1 LFSGRILDTDFL
13 YSIQGDPS
21 LTSRAS
27 IEASLQGVTQITAD
41 TTNAAAVAT
50 TTTTAVTTTTLAAA
64 AATTD
69 SSPTKI
75 SLGYQMIRTD
85 RDTGGSFS
93 GLGHAGVGGS
103 IGFVHRPSGI
113 SIAVML
119 NKADGGQPVTERIL
133 RIIGNHYEI

>member
-1 LFSGRILDTDFL
+1 M

-27 IEASLQGVTQITAD
+27 MEASLQGVTHITAD
-41 TTNAAAVAT
+41 TTTAAAVAT
-50 TTTTAVTTTTLAAA
+50 TTTIAVAAASTTTTLAAA
-64 AATTD
+64 AARND

-133 RIIGNHYEI
+133 RMIGNHYEI